1 MTDLERVIEIFV
13 DADISIIKEIIY
25 FDGWYGY
32 EECSGYL
39 IFKGIDDSIQYCN
52 YGYSVMSD
60 DNNNY
65 FDPREITAEEA
76 LEMIQEMEKAKNE
89 N

>member
-39 IFKGIDDSIQYCN
+39 IFKGIDDSIQCCT
-52 YGYSVMSD
+52 YGYSVFAD

-76 LEMIQEMEKAKNE
+76 LEMITEMEKAKNE
-89 N
+89 D